1 MRGIAWQKAVE
12 KGGCECA
19 VFPMQISEPII
30 ERALQ
35 YNVTCSGE
43 GEEKCQQLC
52 IALAESAKDKAPQ
65 MICEKLKLHVENL
78 QVAVYAKICK
88 ATTWK
93 FTGLQSADPICC
105 HEGNPTPCREPT
117 AIIEN

>member
-1 MRGIAWQKAVE
+1 MFNVSPIFDSCRQEAVE

-52 IALAESAKDKAPQ
+52 IALVSK
-65 MICEKLKLHVENL
+65 
-78 QVAVYAKICK
+78 
-88 ATTWK
+88 
-93 FTGLQSADPICC
+93 
-105 HEGNPTPCREPT
+105 
-117 AIIEN
+117 